1 MPIAAWEFNGD
12 LKDAIGSL
20 HLKAHGKISYNGGAV
35 VLKNSYLQSNGLP
48 FDLKAKTLEVFCT
61 IQNIDMKGGGLM
73 GIQGPGDFFDTIVIG
88 ERKDEHWISGSN
100 GFARTNDFQDL
111 FQNKKPTNDFIWQ
124 WFIKRM
130 AQQPSTEMVNLMVN
144 LLKKGQLNFQ
154 KIRALCFLVLGTFLQ
169 EQADT

>member
-20 HLKAHGKISYNGGAV
+20 DLKAHGKISYNGGAV

-48 FDLKAKTLEVFCT
+48 FELKAKTLEVFCT

-88 ERKDEHWISGSN
+88 ERKDRHWISGSN
-100 GFARTNDFQDL
+100 GFARTNDFPGSFPEQKAGPIRSTICIVLTILGSLIGYLVILFRDL
-111 FQNKKPTNDFIWQ
+111 NKSRKF
-124 WFIKRM
+124 F
-130 AQQPSTEMVNLMVN
+130 S
-144 LLKKGQLNFQ
+144 
-154 KIRALCFLVLGTFLQ
+154 
-169 EQADT
+169 